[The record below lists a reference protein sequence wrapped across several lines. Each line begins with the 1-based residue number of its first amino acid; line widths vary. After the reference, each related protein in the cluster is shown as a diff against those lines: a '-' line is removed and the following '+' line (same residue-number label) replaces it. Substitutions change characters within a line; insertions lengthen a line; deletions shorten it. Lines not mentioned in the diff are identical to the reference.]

1 MAESLPPVWLE
12 EELTCPI
19 CLQIYTDPVILNC
32 KHSFC
37 HACIEESWREPESGL
52 YSCPECRANY
62 RERPVLKRNFK
73 LANIAQKYQAVNG
86 TPVALPCNYCT
97 KKKLSA
103 VKTCLKCEASMCA
116 KHLKHHRENAVFKNH
131 PLIDPTADMS
141 TWKCLEH
148 KKLLEI
154 YCKDDKVCICCL
166 CPVVGKHKNHNCVS
180 ISEGEQE
187 LRDHLQQQIEKVRAN
202 TTAIRSGILHLQ
214 AQRDNAQSLIRES
227 KAKVQER
234 CNALRRYFENEEKE
248 ALKYLDTV
256 QNQVTQEIDAQIS
269 ALENQ
274 MELFEK
280 NMDDFSNLLMK
291 IEKLVFIQ
299 GFNSMRT
306 RIKEASEP
314 LGPQPPPPDVSKITA
329 DKVNWIQK
337 QYELVSRL
345 EKDRD
350 VMASVYG
357 QTPTLDMETAHRSV
371 LLSDDRRLA
380 SGSRSRQPYPPSR
393 KRFDC
398 WGQVLCSEEINGGR
412 SYWEV
417 EISGVHGRWAVGVCY
432 GSIKRKGRNK
442 ECVLGENNK
451 SWSVGSGSSSSF
463 WSYLS
468 GSCSVVALHNDN
480 VTDLTV
486 PIFSKVGVFVDF
498 DAGII
503 SFYSVLDSKLNLI
516 CTFQQQ
522 SFSESLYPALKV
534 SDWNTSLR
542 ICSLN

>member
-1 MAESLPPVWLE
+1 MADSLPPVWLE

-37 HACIEESWREPESGL
+37 QACIEESWKEPESGV

-62 RERPVLKRNFK
+62 RERPSLKRNFK

-141 TWKCLEH
+141 TWKCIEH

-187 LRDHLQQQIEKVRAN
+187 LRDHLQQQIEKVRTN
-202 TTAIRSGILHLQ
+202 TTAIQAGILHLQ
-214 AQRDNAQSLIRES
+214 TQKDNAQSLIRES
-227 KAKVQER
+227 KTKVQER
-234 CNALRRYFENEEKE
+234 CHALRKYFENEEKE

-256 QNQVTQEIDAQIS
+256 QNQVTGEIDAQIL
-269 ALENQ
+269 ALENK

-280 NMDDFSNLLMK
+280 NMADFSNLLMK
-291 IEKLVFIQ
+291 MEKLVFIQ
-299 GFNSMRT
+299 GFNSMRV
-306 RIKEASEP
+306 RIKEASDP

-337 QYELVSRL
+337 QYEMVSRL
-345 EKDRD
+345 ERDRD
-350 VMASVYG
+350 VMATVYG
-357 QTPTLDMETAHRSV
+357 QTPTLDMDTAHRSV
-371 LLSDDRRLA
+371 ILSDDRRVA
-380 SGSRSRQPYPPSR
+380 SGSQCRQPYPSNR

-398 WGQVLCSEEINGGR
+398 WGQVLCSEGINGGR

-417 EISGVHGRWAVGVCY
+417 EIAGIHGRWAIGVCY
-432 GSIKRKGRNK
+432 GSMKRKGRDK

-451 SWSVGSGSSSSF
+451 SWSVCSGNNSSF

-468 GSCSVVALHNDN
+468 GSRSVLALHNDN

-503 SFYSVLDSKLNLI
+503 SFYSVLDSKLSLI

-522 SFSESLYPALKV
+522 MFSESLYPALRV
-534 SDWNTSLR
+534 SDWNTSLTL
-542 ICSLN
+542 CSLN

>member
-1 MAESLPPVWLE
+1 MAAALPPEWLE

-37 HACIEESWREPESGL
+37 RACIEESWKEPESGT
-52 YSCPECRANY
+52 YSCPECRAMY
-62 RERPVLKRNFK
+62 RERPALKRNFK
-73 LANIAQKYQAVNG
+73 LANIALKYQAVNG

-97 KKKLSA
+97 RKKLTA
-103 VKTCLKCEASMCA
+103 IKTCLKCEASMCS

-187 LRDHLQQQIEKVRAN
+187 LRDHLQQQIEKVRTN
-202 TTAIRSGILHLQ
+202 TTAIQAGLDHLQ
-214 AQRDNAQSLIRES
+214 TQKENAQRLIRET
-227 KAKVQER
+227 KIQIQEK
-234 CNALRRYFENEEKE
+234 CNALRKYFENEEKE
-248 ALKYLDTV
+248 AFKYLDRV
-256 QNQVTQEIDAQIS
+256 QNHVTGEINAQI
-269 ALENQ
+269 LELEIK
-274 MELFEK
+274 MEAFEK
-280 NMDDFSNLLMK
+280 NLADFSDLLTK
-291 IEKLVFIQ
+291 NEKLTFIQ
-299 GFNSMRT
+299 GFNSMAV
-306 RIKEASEP
+306 RIKEAAET
-314 LGPQPPPPDVSKITA
+314 LAPQPPPPDVNKITE
-329 DKVNWIQK
+329 DKINWVQK
-337 QYELVSRL
+337 QYEMVSQL
-345 EKDRD
+345 ERDRD
-350 VMASVYG
+350 IMATVYG
-357 QTPTLDMETAHRSV
+357 QTPTLDVNTAHRS
-371 LLSDDRRLA
+371 LILSDDKRIA
-380 SGSRSRQPYPPSR
+380 SGSQYRQPYPANR

-398 WGQVLCSEEINGGR
+398 WGQVLCSEGVDSGR

-417 EISGVHGRWAVGVCY
+417 DIAGARGKWAIGVCY
-432 GSIKRKGRNK
+432 GSIKRKGWDK
-442 ECVLGENNK
+442 ECLLGENSK
-451 SWSVGSGSSSSF
+451 SWSVCSGKNNNL

-468 GSCSVVALHNDN
+468 GSHSILAQHSDT

-486 PIFSKVGVFVDF
+486 RTTSKVGVFVDF

-503 SFYSVLDSKLNLI
+503 SFYSVSDSKLSLI

-522 SFSESLYPALKV
+522 TFSETLYPALRV
-534 SDWNTSLR
+534 GDWNTALSL
-542 ICSLN
+542 CSLN